1 MSEQCGESLCESTL
15 AVGLARGRACVLR
28 PRASKTCEKT
38 KAEVGQSSGRALSD
52 GAATTHLRLWRREAD
67 LEGKG
72 TDGGREHSRLRFC
85 DVIAREGESVI
96 GLRYEM
102 TIEVEKPERNLPSE
116 ILFFRL
122 HVDDMSKVC

>member
-1 MSEQCGESLCESTL
+1 
-15 AVGLARGRACVLR
+15 
-28 PRASKTCEKT
+28 
-38 KAEVGQSSGRALSD
+38 LSD

-102 TIEVEKPERNLPSE
+102 TIEVGKPERNLPSE
-116 ILFFRL
+116 RLFFRL
-122 HVDDMSKVC
+122 HVDDKRKVELSFVVVFALMG

>member
-1 MSEQCGESLCESTL
+1 L
-15 AVGLARGRACVLR
+15 
-28 PRASKTCEKT
+28 
-38 KAEVGQSSGRALSD
+38 D

-102 TIEVEKPERNLPSE
+102 TIVEKPERNLPTE
-116 ILFFRL
+116 RLFFRL
-122 HVDDMSKVC
+122 HVDDRRKVVLSFVVVFALMVKTHFRRWMHISV